1 MIPNIEIK
9 IISRHD
15 TLAEAVAAAN
25 IDLSYN
31 PADAKQ
37 SIKLSD
43 SGYNRDRGVTEA
55 YVCEDGK
62 VRYVYQADIALLHE
76 FNPFVSCL
84 HDGPFQICVFVKEL
98 MSLTALNASMAKTA
112 QNRKYIRNMQTTNS
126 PEMAILAA

>member
-1 MIPNIEIK
+1 MSPNIEIK

-15 TLAEAVAAAN
+15 TLAEAVTAAN

-31 PADAKQ
+31 EAEAKQ

-43 SGYNRDRGVTEA
+43 SGYHRDRGVTEA

-62 VRYVYQADIALLHE
+62 VRYVYQADISLLHE

-84 HDGPFQICVFVKEL
+84 HDGAFQMWVFVKEI
-98 MSLTALNASMAKTA
+98 MSLTPLNASLPKTKE
-112 QNRKYIRNMQTTNS
+112 NRKYIRNMQITNS